1 MLVACASIAQADEPG
16 VVVDKPPTT
25 PFPAQPALSF
35 GLAPPEPVPPPP
47 EPPPVEPVRVVGFRV
62 KGHSKLRA
70 RTASYLSHVDVGDDV
85 TPGDEQELEAALMS
99 SELFESAHV
108 ELEPVAGG
116 VIVVCTLDDKMSW
129 IAAPTAYVLPS
140 HWSVG
145 AGYAESDL
153 GGTNR
158 KLLLYGQL
166 GNRTSLFLATYL
178 DPSIHGTKWQARFDL
193 YTLHEIIDEYANPS
207 SDPTSQA
214 VARES
219 TETFLDAGALI
230 GYAFR
235 WWAVAD
241 ARLRGAY
248 VYYRDSHD
256 AVNNPLPAPSIDG
269 WDFAGQERITLDHR
283 SHFRGVTWGPY
294 VQLMLEEAV
303 PLLSTFQYQLATVR
317 AYYSWKL
324 FGMHE
329 FELRMNGN
337 VGRHMSFNEEQTAGG
352 VSDLRGYDVEQ
363 FRGDT
368 RAMFRAEYSVPIVNW
383 RMFYLRGI
391 GFFDSAYVAFNNQ
404 DPSGQRNYLPSQAP
418 GDSWLRTDAGAGIRL
433 YVSSIVLPLLGFDI
447 ARGIEAKA
455 FEYYFELGLTDF

>member
-1 MLVACASIAQADEPG
+1 VRFWIVAVVLACASIARAD
-16 VVVDKPPTT
+16 VVVDAP
-25 PFPAQPALSF
+25 PALAS
-35 GLAPPEPVPPPP
+35 
-47 EPPPVEPVRVVGFRV
+47 RVIAFRV
-62 KGHSKLRA
+62 EGQSKLRA
-70 RTASYLSHVDVGDDV
+70 RTASYLSHVDVGDTV
-85 TPGDEQELEAALMS
+85 MPGDERELEAALIS
-99 SELFESAHV
+99 SELFETAHV
-108 ELEPVAGG
+108 SFEPTAGG
-116 VIVVCTLDDKMSW
+116 VVVVCTLVDKMSW

-178 DPSIHGTKWQARFDL
+178 DPSIHGTKWQTRFDL
-193 YTLHEIIDEYANPS
+193 YTLHQINDEYVNPP

-214 VARES
+214 ISRES
-219 TETFLDAGALI
+219 TETFLDAGALL

-235 WWAVAD
+235 WWLVAD

-248 VYYRDSHD
+248 VYFRDAHD
-256 AVNNPLPAPSIDG
+256 VANHPLPEPQVDG
-269 WDFAGQERITLDHR
+269 WEISAQERLTIDHR
-283 SHFRGVTWGPY
+283 SHLRGVTWGPY
-294 VQLMLEEAV
+294 LQFFFEQTL
-303 PLLSTFQYQLATVR
+303 PRLSTYQFQIATVR

-329 FELRMNGN
+329 LELRTNAN
-337 VGRHMSFNEEQTAGG
+337 VGRHLSFNEEETTGG
-352 VSDLRGYDVEQ
+352 VAYLRGYEVDQ

-368 RAMFRAEYSVPIVNW
+368 RAMFRAEYSVPLASW

-391 GFFDSAYVAFNNQ
+391 GFFDSAYVAFNAQ

-418 GDSWLRTDAGAGIRL
+418 GDSWLRTDAGAGVRL
-433 YVSSIVLPLLGFDI
+433 YVSSIVLPLLGFDV
-447 ARGIEAKA
+447 ARGLEAKTY
-455 FEYYFELGLTDF
+455 EVYFELGLTDF

>member
-1 MLVACASIAQADEPG
+1 MLACASIARADP
-16 VVVDKPPTT
+16 VVVDEPPPAPSMPAVPLALT
-25 PFPAQPALSF
+25 PA
-35 GLAPPEPVPPPP
+35 EPVPAPPA
-47 EPPPVEPVRVVGFRV
+47 PPPVEPVRVVGFRV

-70 RTASYLSHVDVGDDV
+70 RTASYLSHVDIGDFV
-85 TPGDEQELEAALMS
+85 MPGDEPELEAALMS
-99 SELFESAHV
+99 SELFETAQV
-108 ELEPVAGG
+108 ELEPVDGG
-116 VIVVCTLDDKMSW
+116 VIVVCTLADKMSW

-140 HWSVG
+140 HWAIG

-158 KLLLYGQL
+158 KMLLYGQL

-193 YTLHEIIDEYANPS
+193 YTLHQINDEYENPA
-207 SDPTSQA
+207 SDPTSKA
-214 VARES
+214 IARES
-219 TETFLDAGALI
+219 TETFLDGGALL

-235 WWAVAD
+235 WWLVVD
-241 ARLRGAY
+241 ARIRGAY
-248 VYYRDSHD
+248 VYFRDAHD
-256 AVNNPLPAPSIDG
+256 AANNPLLEPQRDG
-269 WDFAGQERITLDHR
+269 WDFAAQERVTIDHR

-294 VQLMLEEAV
+294 LQVMLDEAL
-303 PLLSTFQYQLATVR
+303 PALSTYQYQLATVR

-329 FELRMNGN
+329 LELRTNGN
-337 VGRHMSFNEEQTAGG
+337 IGRHLSFNEEETTGG
-352 VSDLRGYDVEQ
+352 VADLRGYEVDQ

-391 GFFDSAYVAFNNQ
+391 GFFDSAYLAFNFQ

-433 YVSSIVLPLLGFDI
+433 YVSSIVLPLLGFDV
-447 ARGIEAKA
+447 AWGFEAKTYE
-455 FEYYFELGLTDF
+455 FYFELGLTDF